1 MKYYL
6 APLEGIT
13 NSYYRRIFSK
23 YFNNVDKFFIPFIN
37 PAQYNLSHRDLREI
51 DINNNRINK
60 DIVPQIIS
68 NNSKETIWLINK
80 LKDDGYKEVNLNFGC
95 PSGTVVSKYR
105 GGGILK
111 DLSLMDNYLK
121 EVFSST
127 TLPISI
133 KIRLGIENVSE
144 FEDILKILNKYD
156 IKELIIHP
164 RTVKEK
170 YNGDLHLDIFNDL
183 NNKTNIPIVYNGEIK
198 NLDDIKYIQNR
209 FPYLKGI
216 MIGRGLISIPDLLE
230 DNKLLTD
237 EERINKIKCF
247 YNELYNEF
255 LNKFGYNN
263 TKFFAKEIWVQL
275 INYFEVDKK
284 TKKQLFKSEKQIDLE
299 NNINYI
305 FNNCKINKN
314 IESGIKKYIKNK
326 Y

>member
-23 YFNNVDKFFIPFIN
+23 YFHNVDKYFIPFIN

-51 DINNNRINK
+51 DINNNKIDK

-68 NNSKETIWLINK
+68 NNSKETLWLINK
-80 LKDDGYKEVNLNFGC
+80 LKEDGYKEVNLNFGC

-133 KIRLGIENVSE
+133 KIRLGIDSVSE
-144 FEDILKILNKYD
+144 FKNILNILNKYD
-156 IKELIIHP
+156 VKELIIHP

-170 YNGDLHLDIFNDL
+170 YNGKLHLEIFNDL
-183 NNKTNIPIVYNGEIK
+183 DRLTNIPIIYNGEIK
-198 NLDDIKYIQNR
+198 NLDDIKYIESK
-209 FPYLKGI
+209 FPYIKGI
-216 MIGRGLISIPDLLE
+216 MIGRGLIAIPDLLE
-230 DNKLLTD
+230 DNSLLND
-237 EERINKIKCF
+237 KERINKIKCF
-247 YNELYNEF
+247 YNELYFEF
-255 LNKFGYNN
+255 LAKFGYNN
-263 TKFFAKEIWVQL
+263 TKFFAKEIWVLL
-275 INYFEVDKK
+275 INYFDVDKK
-284 TKKQLFKSEKQIDLE
+284 IKKQLFKSEKQKDLE
-299 NNINYI
+299 NNIKYI
-305 FNNCKINKN
+305 FSNCNRNKS
-314 IESGIKKYIKNK
+314 IESGIKKYIDD
-326 Y
+326 

>member
-13 NSYYRRIFSK
+13 NSYYRRTFSK
-23 YFNNVDKFFIPFIN
+23 YFHNVDKYFIPFIN

-51 DINNNRINK
+51 DINNNKIDK

-68 NNSKETIWLINK
+68 NNSKETLWLINK
-80 LKDDGYKEVNLNFGC
+80 LKEDGYKEVNLNFGC

-133 KIRLGIENVSE
+133 KIRLGIDSVYE
-144 FEDILKILNKYD
+144 FKDILNILNKYD

-170 YNGDLHLDIFNDL
+170 YIGELHLDILDDL
-183 NNKTNIPIVYNGEIK
+183 YTKTNIPIIYNGEIK
-198 NLDDIKYIQNR
+198 NLDDIKYIKNR

-230 DNKLLTD
+230 DNDLLSE
-237 EERINKIKCF
+237 EERINKVKSF
-247 YNELYNEF
+247 YNELYSDY
-255 LNKFGYNN
+255 LTQFGYNN

-275 INYFEVDKK
+275 INYFDVDKK
-284 TKKQLFKSEKQIDLE
+284 IKKQLFKSEKQNDLE
-299 NNINYI
+299 TNIKYI
-305 FNNCKINKN
+305 FDNCKININ
-314 IESGIKKYIKNK
+314 IESGIKKYIK